1 MRSAQIDVVCPNRR
15 RSWGWD
21 KEVLISVFEGV
32 SSEAIK
38 VLC

>member
-1 MRSAQIDVVCPNRR
+1 MWFVLIWR

-38 VLC
+38 DLY